1 MGLDGTNLKEK
12 RRRVNDVGGIE
23 DSAAM
28 GWRIR
33 HGRIMTK
40 GAGRMHHFLWFW
52 LAIAVSA

>member
-28 GWRIR
+28 GRIR